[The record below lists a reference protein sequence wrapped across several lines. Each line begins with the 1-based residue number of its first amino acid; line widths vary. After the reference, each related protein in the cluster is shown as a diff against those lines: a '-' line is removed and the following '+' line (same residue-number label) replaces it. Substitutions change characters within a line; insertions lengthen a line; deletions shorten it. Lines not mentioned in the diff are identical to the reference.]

1 MGRQGSR
8 AIRREVSFAK
18 AQGPVKA
25 LARRGLCKR
34 WEIRVPTLCAAA
46 FLRYQSFMDA
56 DRSKAALARIEAAL
70 ARIEGAA
77 RAPRAASPSSE
88 LTKSPELTEL
98 QAKHDRLREV
108 VQESLEQLDQLI
120 EGAQG

>member
-8 AIRREVSFAK
+8 AIRREASFAK
-18 AQGPVKA
+18 AQGGVKA
-25 LARRGLCKR
+25 LTRCGLCKR
-34 WEIRVPTLCAAA
+34 WEIHAPTLCAAA
-46 FLRYQSFMDA
+46 FLRYAQFMDA

-77 RAPRAASPSSE
+77 RAPRAAAAG
-88 LTKSPELTEL
+88 PELADL
-98 QAKHDRLREV
+98 QARHDRLREA
-108 VQESLEQLDQLI
+108 VQDSLEQLDQLI

>member
-1 MGRQGSR
+1 MQLPWAGQVSR

-18 AQGPVKA
+18 AQGGVKA
-25 LARRGLCKR
+25 GSKRGLCKQ

-46 FLRYQSFMDA
+46 FLRYASFMDA

-77 RAPRAASPSSE
+77 RAPCAAS
-88 LTKSPELTEL
+88 TAPELTEL
-98 QAKHDRLREV
+98 QAKHDQLRSA
-108 VQESLEQLDQLI
+108 VQHSLEQLDQLI